1 MPGLSPFRAQHCG
14 SGDSMAAALAV
25 AEEAGMALA
34 DTIRLSMA
42 AGAASVMESG
52 SRPQLMTQ

>member
-1 MPGLSPFRAQHCG
+1 
-14 SGDSMAAALAV
+14 MAAALAV

-52 SRPQLMTQ
+52 SQAAAYDTIKRLIPLVRFEEMH